1 MNIIPAIDLYGGK
14 CVRLFKGDFNQMKVY
29 ADNPV
34 EMAQRFEAVGC
45 KHLHVVDLEGART
58 GRVKQTRIVES
69 IASETD
75 LIIDFGGGIKTDADV
90 TDILNA
96 GVHKFTAG
104 SIATRDRERVLGWL
118 ETHGTD
124 KVILGA
130 DARNKKVAV
139 NGWNEATSIDVIQFI
154 RTYVG
159 EGITQ
164 VICTDIETDGTL
176 SGPSIGLY
184 KEIKRES
191 PGLDLIA
198 SGGVR
203 DLSHIK
209 QLIEIDVSGVIVG
222 KAIYE
227 GTLDLKKALEL
238 C

>member
-14 CVRLFKGDFNQMKVY
+14 CVRLYKGDFNQMKVY
-29 ADNPV
+29 ADNPA
-34 EMAQRFEAVGC
+34 EMAQRFEEMGC
-45 KHLHVVDLEGART
+45 THLHVVDLEGARK
-58 GRVKQTRIVES
+58 GRVQQAHVVES
-69 IASETD
+69 IASASE

-96 GVHKFTAG
+96 GADKFTAG
-104 SIATRDRERVLGWL
+104 SIATRDKERVLGWL
-118 ETHGTD
+118 EGYGSD

-139 NGWNEATSIDVIQFI
+139 DGWNEATSFDVIQFI
-154 RTYVG
+154 KDYV
-159 EGITQ
+159 ENGITQ

-176 SGPSIGLY
+176 AGPSIGLY
-184 KEIKRES
+184 KEIQRES
-191 PGLDLIA
+191 PVLDLIA

-203 DLSHIK
+203 DLSHIE
-209 QLIEIDVSGVIVG
+209 QLIEIGVTGVIVG

-227 GTLDLKKALEL
+227 GTLDLKIALEL